1 MAAQQGAFQSDAF
14 QSGLLGPPPI
24 YVWPFQSDAFQYAVG
39 GGPTPVAAAAAQ
51 LLLTPMNPYAL
62 PWHVWVAV
70 AALDLA
76 ETGYNLPLGAGEER
90 LWQQWATELLQVPE
104 LVELGV
110 QSPLPYGDD
119 WRAWAAT
126 LHSLTA

>member
-1 MAAQQGAFQSDAF
+1 MSA
-14 QSGLLGPPPI
+14 L
-24 YVWPFQSDAFQYAVG
+24 
-39 GGPTPVAAAAAQ
+39 

-62 PWHVWVAV
+62 TWEAWVAV
-70 AALDLA
+70 ATLDLA
-76 ETGYNLPLGAGEER
+76 ETGYNLPPSAGVER

-110 QSPLPYGDD
+110 PSPAPYGDD